1 MVARLI
7 EKGLMFGNLVPV
19 ESPVLVERYRRAL
32 KHLTGKETRLE
43 DFHVDISGFSP
54 EIGDELGDECY
65 LNHPG
70 FNRQFILL
78 TTDQKRAPLLNA
90 QFSTSRSV
98 LRRFIEGNEAE
109 LFALTARDAVAGEL
123 VNSVYAADSAA
134 RLFDIRRVKVEA
146 DTTQGTVQ
154 TAERLTG
161 LIERFK
167 TERDAWWDDKL
178 IGEMIELAAVTGD
191 LTRNPVRLKAMSFEQ
206 DDFWTSHFGGLYI
219 FRSVPQPAA
228 ITVTDKDEI
237 GPLPIAEVLDLGDR
251 TGIARFLS
259 ANQLAEPIVTGRGAE
274 VAAILRQKMDF
285 IVADVAG
292 TEDLLREGMTRRD
305 LQALARRMAGRLPL
319 EWEGL
324 ASLVTW
330 SEENARWPRITSD
343 HPAYFYTLRARPG
356 ETADLVNRLLA
367 ELAPLDVRQLFIC
380 HKELFYRLYRTWPEG
395 KKTFVADL
403 LAREYMMDK
412 AGTREAL
419 FGPEEPMEE
428 PATGPWGAR
437 RETPPERPRD
447 PAQELVDRVGPW
459 GALRPRR

>member
-1 MVARLI
+1 
-7 EKGLMFGNLVPV
+7 
-19 ESPVLVERYRRAL
+19 
-32 KHLTGKETRLE
+32 
-43 DFHVDISGFSP
+43 
-54 EIGDELGDECY
+54 
-65 LNHPG
+65 
-70 FNRQFILL
+70 
-78 TTDQKRAPLLNA
+78 
-90 QFSTSRSV
+90 V

-134 RLFDIRRVKVEA
+134 RLFDLRRVKVEA

-356 ETADLVNRLLA
+356 ETRTSSTGSSRSSPPWTCASSSSATRSCSTALPHLA
-367 ELAPLDVRQLFIC
+367 
-380 HKELFYRLYRTWPEG
+380 EG

-428 PATGPWGAR
+428 PAAGPWGAA
-437 RETPPERPRD
+437 RD
-447 PAQELVDRVGPW
+447 PARAAARSCTGTRGPS
-459 GALRPRR
+459 GALGGAEAPALRWGSCGRSPCSSCSWWRCTWSCASGCGCGSGGVSPRSGSWGRKPATGMGS